1 MLGWASRRSA
11 LANSGSQGVNDMS
24 KILLSIAAV
33 AAATIAVPASAAT
46 IVDCAT
52 TTGKC
57 SDASEGVNIANG
69 TNLVSVLGTTHGG
82 IQVEFTAPELLNA
95 ANGLAT
101 VSASDGV
108 LGTFKF
114 ELLNGATFTSA
125 SFNLDAPTG
134 TNNDAFTSA
143 ITFGFSDGSASQ
155 TLNLGSGGA
164 YQFGVLDGEGIT
176 SITFVSAGAPDLGI
190 GAFKQLKFGGLMA
203 SAVPEPG
210 TWAMMLIGFGAIGAS
225 MRRRRSNVAGTL
237 AQMA

>member
-1 MLGWASRRSA
+1 
-11 LANSGSQGVNDMS
+11 MS

-52 TTGKC
+52 TIGKC

-69 TNLVSVLGTTHGG
+69 TNLVSVLGTTTGG
-82 IQVEFTAPELLNA
+82 IQVLFTAPELLNA

-143 ITFGFSDGSASQ
+143 ITFGFSDGTSH
-155 TLNLGSGGA
+155 TLALGSGGA

-176 SITFVSAGAPDLGI
+176 SITFASAGAPARGI